1 MNKPDF
7 RSFPNVLL
15 GPGTRVEDFCV
26 LGAPAKGREPG
37 EERLIIGPNGT
48 IRSHTTIYAG
58 VQIGARVQTG
68 HGVLIREHTRI
79 GDDCSIGSGSV
90 VEFAVVIG
98 DRVRLHSQ
106 CFVPEYS
113 VLEDDCW
120 LGPRVVLTNARFPKS
135 RRAKDTLEGVR
146 ICRLAKI
153 GANATLLPGVV
164 IGEGA
169 LVGAGAV
176 VTRDVPPGTV
186 VVGNPARPLSHVS
199 ELRDEGGLVYAAEPH
214 AIVETVRHGTAG

>member
-1 MNKPDF
+1 MHDYCI
-7 RSFPNVLL
+7 L
-15 GPGTRVEDFCV
+15 GE
-26 LGAPAKGREPG
+26 PAKGREPG
-37 EERLIIGPNGT
+37 EEELRIGAGGV

-58 VQIGARVQTG
+58 TTIGARVQTG

-90 VEFAVVIG
+90 VEFAVSIG
-98 DRVRLHSQ
+98 NGVRLHSQ

-120 LGPRVVLTNARFPKS
+120 LGPRVVVTNARFPKS
-135 RRAKDTLEGVR
+135 RRVKDSLQGVR

-164 IGEGA
+164 IGENA
-169 LVGAGAV
+169 LVGAGSV
-176 VTRDVPPGTV
+176 VTRDVPPDTV
-186 VVGNPARPLSHVS
+186 VAGNPARPRGRVS
-199 ELRDEGGLVYAAEPH
+199 ELKDEGGLVYAANPDAELVAH
-214 AIVETVRHGTAG
+214 SAR

>member
-1 MNKPDF
+1 
-7 RSFPNVLL
+7 VA
-15 GPGTRVEDFCV
+15 DFCV
-26 LGAPAKGREPG
+26 LGEPAKGREPG
-37 EERLIIGPNGT
+37 EDELWIGPDGT

-58 VQIGARVQTG
+58 VRIGARVQTG

-135 RRAKDTLEGVR
+135 RGAKDTLEGVR

-164 IGEGA
+164 IGAGA

-176 VTRDVPPGTV
+176 VTRDVPPDTV
-186 VVGNPARPLSHVS
+186 VVGNPARPRGRAS
-199 ELRDEGGLVYAAEPH
+199 ELRDEGGLVYGIEQRPA
-214 AIVETVRHGTAG
+214 VEAVH

>member
-1 MNKPDF
+1 MSKPNF

-26 LGAPAKGREPG
+26 LGAPARGREPG
-37 EERLIIGPNGT
+37 EERLIIGRDGW

-58 VQIGARVQTG
+58 VEAGARLQTG
-68 HGVLIREHTRI
+68 HGVLIRERTCI
-79 GDDCSIGSGSV
+79 GDDCSIGTGSV
-90 VEFAVVIG
+90 VEFAVVMG

-113 VLEDDCW
+113 LLEDDCW

-135 RRAKDTLEGVR
+135 RRAKDTLQGVR

-164 IGEGA
+164 VGEGA

-186 VVGNPARPLSHVS
+186 VVGNPARPLGRVS
-199 ELRDEGGLVYAAEPH
+199 ELRDEGGLVYGDEEDRVLEA
-214 AIVETVRHGTAG
+214 VQHGTAG

>member
-1 MNKPDF
+1 M
-7 RSFPNVLL
+7 L
-15 GPGTRVEDFCV
+15 GE
-26 LGAPAKGREPG
+26 PAKGRRPG
-37 EERLIIGPNGT
+37 QDPLIIGPNGV
-48 IRSHTTIYAG
+48 IRSHTIIYAG
-58 VQIGARVQTG
+58 SRIGARLQTG
-68 HGVLIREHTRI
+68 HSVLIREKTSI
-79 GDDCSIGSGSV
+79 GDDCSIGTGSV

-120 LGPRVVLTNARFPKS
+120 LGPRVVLTNARFPTS
-135 RRAKDTLEGVR
+135 RRAKHTLEGVR
-146 ICRLAKI
+146 ICHLARI

-176 VTRDVPPGTV
+176 VTRDVAQDTV
-186 VVGNPARPLSHVS
+186 VVGNPARPLGRVS
-199 ELRDEGGLVYAAEPH
+199 ELEDEGGLVYADAARP
-214 AIVETVRHGTAG
+214 TVAASRHHPAR

>member
-1 MNKPDF
+1 
-7 RSFPNVLL
+7 VQ
-15 GPGTRVEDFCV
+15 DFCV
-26 LGAPAKGREPG
+26 LGAPARGREPG
-37 EERLIIGPNGT
+37 EDRLTIGPNGT
-48 IRSHTTIYAG
+48 IRSHTIIYAG
-58 VQIGARVQTG
+58 TSLGARVQTG
-68 HGVLIREHTRI
+68 HGVLIRENTRI

-120 LGPRVVLTNARFPKS
+120 LGPRVVVTNARFPKS
-135 RRAKDTLEGVR
+135 RRAKDTLQGVR

-153 GANATLLPGVV
+153 GANATLLPGIV
-164 IGEGA
+164 IGRGA

-176 VTRDVPPGTV
+176 VTRDVPADTI
-186 VVGNPARPLSHVS
+186 VVGNPARPRGRVS
-199 ELRDEGGLVYAAEPH
+199 DLRDEGGLVYADES
-214 AIVETVRHGTAG
+214 RSGTEFVAHHSAR